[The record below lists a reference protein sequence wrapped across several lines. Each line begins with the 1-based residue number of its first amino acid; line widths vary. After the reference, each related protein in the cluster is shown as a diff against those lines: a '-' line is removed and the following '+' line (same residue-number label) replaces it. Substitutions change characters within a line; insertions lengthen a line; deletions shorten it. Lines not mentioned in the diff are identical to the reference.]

1 MTTKLR
7 FSLIPLAGLLALGS
21 QGCSPSPTQTA
32 TKAKQAE
39 KVQITNFYSSGV
51 EKGGTGNLCYGVTGA
66 TKVTLDPPVEEVWP
80 AVTKCVQIRGDGPK
94 HYTLTAMG
102 ADGQSVSQSIDI
114 EPVEV
119 VAAPR
124 LYDIWI
130 NSLDIK
136 QGELIK
142 LCFKAQNAVSREAS
156 PGKYDATTGCLVDY
170 PKVATTY
177 NIAAIAKDGQ
187 RDTRGIAVKVR

>member
-1 MTTKLR
+1 L
-7 FSLIPLAGLLALGS
+7 
-21 QGCSPSPTQTA
+21 TA
-32 TKAKQAE
+32 T
-39 KVQITNFYSSGV
+39 
-51 EKGGTGNLCYGVTGA
+51 
-66 TKVTLDPPVEEVWP
+66 
-80 AVTKCVQIRGDGPK
+80 
-94 HYTLTAMG
+94 G
-102 ADGQSVSQSIDI
+102 ADGQSVSQSVDI

-136 QGELIK
+136 QGEPIK

-156 PGKYDATTGCLVDY
+156 PGKYDSATGCLVDY
-170 PKVATTY
+170 PKVTTTY